1 MLGPSARGQGFLAP
15 GHDAGGAQPL
25 GVMVGARPL
34 GAMLGGTEPLGVMLG
49 DARPLGAVM
58 GGAEPLGAMLGDTE
72 PLGVMVGAQPLGV
85 MLEDAR
91 PLGAGTGVLLEHSPV
106 GKSARRAGK
115 KFADACFALL
125 QSSDLLGLL
134 KESRFGNDQKG

>member
-1 MLGPSARGQGFLAP
+1 MGSGHGRRCGDRYPWAMPWVEEPTLLPGALGVLGPWVRCWGCLAP
-15 GHDAGGAQPL
+15 GWDGG
-25 GVMVGARPL
+25 GARPL
-34 GAMLGGTEPLGVMLG
+34 GM
-49 DARPLGAVM
+49 
-58 GGAEPLGAMLGDTE
+58 
-72 PLGVMVGAQPLGV
+72 MVGAQPLGV